1 MSASVPIAALLR
13 ARKRDG
19 AIRTKTKKK
28 NGDQKDSGTS
38 LQEQIEAL
46 EKQIDEES
54 DSSSDSENG
63 ESSNGSAPD
72 RNGWKAEESLR
83 KVNSASDVLI
93 EEDGTGNVVKYV
105 SSLSKERIAPLQKMY
120 LPAADCG
127 ASNKKKGFTA
137 DSKKVN
143 EKKRAIRFEDDRE
156 KEGNKRGKKDDD
168 SRSSSIKNSKKEDGM
183 EKTIREML
191 KDYTPASAERKPFWC
206 RICRFQGKDEGDLF
220 EHRESEFHRTAAN
233 IEMKMSYCQ
242 LCRKQFTSPM
252 QLKEHLAA
260 KAHKERLERVHNANA
275 RREKFK

>member
-13 ARKRDG
+13 SRKRDR
-19 AIRTKTKKK
+19 AIRTKTNKK
-28 NGDQKDSGTS
+28 NEDQKDSGTS

-54 DSSSDSENG
+54 DSSSGSESWK
-63 ESSNGSAPD
+63 SSDDCASDG
-72 RNGWKAEESLR
+72 NGWKAEESLR
-83 KVNSASDVLI
+83 KVNSASNVFI
-93 EEDGTGNVVKYV
+93 EEDGTGNVVKFV
-105 SSLSKERIAPLQKMY
+105 SSLSKERIAPLQKKY

-127 ASNKKKGFTA
+127 ASNKKKDFTA
-137 DSKKVN
+137 DSKVN
-143 EKKRAIRFEDDRE
+143 ERKRAIRFEDVRE
-156 KEGNKRGKKDDD
+156 KESKKRGKKDD
-168 SRSSSIKNSKKEDGM
+168 SSNSSLIKNRKKEDGM

-191 KDYTPASAERKPFWC
+191 TDYTPASAERKPFWC

-220 EHRESEFHRTAAN
+220 EHRKSEFHRTAAN
-233 IEMKMSYCQ
+233 IEMKMSYCH

-260 KAHKERLERVHNANA
+260 KAHKERLERVRDANV